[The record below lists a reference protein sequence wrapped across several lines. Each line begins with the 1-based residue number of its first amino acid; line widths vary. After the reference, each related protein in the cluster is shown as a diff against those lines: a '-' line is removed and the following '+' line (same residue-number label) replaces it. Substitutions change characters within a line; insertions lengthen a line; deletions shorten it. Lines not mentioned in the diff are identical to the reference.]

1 MMYNIITLGPSMMP
15 AHRAKRLKISELAEK
30 AEVTIPTIRHYL
42 KEGLLPQ
49 PVKTGQ
55 TMAYYDTECID
66 RIRLIK
72 RLQRERFLPIE
83 VIKRVINAGEVLT
96 EETEIGQIL
105 TRSNLFR
112 SKGGSITAR
121 ELAGEIG
128 YGESKIRKLHREGV
142 VTPKKGEKGT
152 CFDALDAELV
162 KLIQKAEAA
171 GLPSDFMVS
180 TVKMYE
186 AAVDAVVS
194 KNTGRMLVALITDIP
209 VENMAPVFSETE
221 ESLDALLLLL
231 RQKSVRRIN
240 EAAMGELNK
249 MAEKLDAM
257 LIFPM
262 VAGKYLPKKVPD
274 DPGEKIFYDFC
285 TGNYI
290 RVSESCSLLPKNSAD
305 RWAIPCRVMAQLC
318 LKDIASAVQLAEA
331 CPVELSNYLMTSSIV
346 AMAYVYDAAASPGI
360 MGPMKQLKKAWPFL
374 VSPQKMDR
382 ASKFDRL
389 VSQYICGTIYT
400 AMPEIFGFGEKGR
413 ALLGRVAG
421 GIQEKLPEL
430 GIWPQWVTLT
440 LVEEVLPVMEH
451 RINKILA
458 SWYIDNMKEPT
469 ITKRG

>member
-1 MMYNIITLGPSMMP
+1 
-15 AHRAKRLKISELAEK
+15 
-30 AEVTIPTIRHYL
+30 
-42 KEGLLPQ
+42 
-49 PVKTGQ
+49 
-55 TMAYYDTECID
+55 
-66 RIRLIK
+66 
-72 RLQRERFLPIE
+72 
-83 VIKRVINAGEVLT
+83 
-96 EETEIGQIL
+96 
-105 TRSNLFR
+105 
-112 SKGGSITAR
+112 
-121 ELAGEIG
+121 
-128 YGESKIRKLHREGV
+128 
-142 VTPKKGEKGT
+142 
-152 CFDALDAELV
+152 
-162 KLIQKAEAA
+162 
-171 GLPSDFMVS
+171 
-180 TVKMYE
+180 
-186 AAVDAVVS
+186 
-194 KNTGRMLVALITDIP
+194 
-209 VENMAPVFSETE
+209 
-221 ESLDALLLLL
+221 
-231 RQKSVRRIN
+231 
-240 EAAMGELNK
+240 
-249 MAEKLDAM
+249 
-257 LIFPM
+257 
-262 VAGKYLPKKVPD
+262 
-274 DPGEKIFYDFC
+274 
-285 TGNYI
+285 
-290 RVSESCSLLPKNSAD
+290 
-305 RWAIPCRVMAQLC
+305 MAQLC